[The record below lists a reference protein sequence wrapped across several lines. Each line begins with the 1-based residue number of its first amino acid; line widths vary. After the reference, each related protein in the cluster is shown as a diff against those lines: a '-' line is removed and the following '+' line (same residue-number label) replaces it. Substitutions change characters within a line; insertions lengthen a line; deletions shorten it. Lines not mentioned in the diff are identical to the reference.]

1 MQASQGKRCARPRCG
16 VAMLKEEPNSHANR
30 ARAGLEYVRRFL
42 REYVLEWQRTD
53 ERTLVRLSKALQ
65 AVAATVNEADVVLLV
80 KPGGF
85 CPFCNKAVELM
96 QKKQQEGPAFSLS
109 VADLLHDEREA
120 LKLAFAAEL
129 MDRVITYPVVFVR
142 GARVSG
148 GFTELEERV
157 NDGRFAAALADDRTE
172 WTPPDQLELPVET
185 KHRLLCPAGGGRW
198 ATFQWYVYGNVLR
211 LYAAMQVAMLAVALA
226 LYGEHER
233 VAAAVLGLLGVDMA
247 LFVVL
252 GAAPWSPLA
261 SLATLLAWPRRGS
274 VATALPYKF
283 VFSLYC
289 FYLLGSLPCAFVASD
304 CPPLAKR
311 GQLVTALVNSTV
323 LAVFRF

>member
-1 MQASQGKRCARPRCG
+1 
-16 VAMLKEEPNSHANR
+16 MLKEQPNTHVNR

-42 REYVLEWQRTD
+42 REYALEWQRTD

-65 AVAATVNEADVVLLV
+65 DVAATVNETDVVLLV

-85 CPFCNKAVELM
+85 CPFCNRAVELM
-96 QKKQQEGPAFSLS
+96 KRKQHDGTAFSLS

-142 GARVSG
+142 GARVAG

-157 NDGRFAAALADDRTE
+157 NDGRFAAAMAAERVE
-172 WTPPDQLELPVET
+172 WTPPDQLELPVDT
-185 KHRLLCPAGGGRW
+185 KPRLLHPAGDGRW

-211 LYAAMQVAMLAVALA
+211 LYAAMQVVTLAVALA
-226 LYGEHER
+226 LYSEHER
-233 VAAAVLGLLGVDMA
+233 VAAAVLGALGVDMA
-247 LFVVL
+247 LFVLL

-283 VFSLYC
+283 VFSIYC
-289 FYLLGSLPCAFVASD
+289 FFLLGSLPCAFVASD
-304 CPPLAKR
+304 CPPFAKR
-311 GQLVTALVNSTV
+311 GQVMTALINSSV
-323 LAVFRF
+323 LAIFRF